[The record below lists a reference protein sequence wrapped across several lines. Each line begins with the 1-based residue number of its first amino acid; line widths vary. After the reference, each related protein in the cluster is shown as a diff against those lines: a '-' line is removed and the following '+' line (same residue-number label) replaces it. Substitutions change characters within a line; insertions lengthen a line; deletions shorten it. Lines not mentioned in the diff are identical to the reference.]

1 MKEQTREIY
10 TRNEESPNFFSNI
23 LEISDEISF
32 VILQIENILFTKK
45 NEVLGN
51 HEFGIDLE
59 EMIFSLN
66 LNEIIIKNKI
76 IDAIL
81 DYCPEAEKYN
91 VEVDV
96 TFYQTD
102 SIDVAIIDII
112 IDGRIVLSN
121 II

>member
-76 IDAIL
+76 M
-81 DYCPEAEKYN
+81 
-91 VEVDV
+91 
-96 TFYQTD
+96 
-102 SIDVAIIDII
+102 
-112 IDGRIVLSN
+112 
-121 II
+121 